1 MEFPDNVVTRMT
13 ERIME
18 AVKPHLLRDPFPQEN
33 HHYNLAYEAVYQVL
47 QKAVDTMPETTYQA
61 WAVILKASQKMR

>member
-1 MEFPDNVVTRMT
+1 MEFPDSVATRMT

-33 HHYNLAYEAVYQVL
+33 HHYNRAYEAVY
-47 QKAVDTMPETTYQA
+47 K
-61 WAVILKASQKMR
+61 ILSDNADLKVTPRKI